1 MSSSSLLNHSTN
13 DAVNHGG
20 HKIEIPWN
28 ELIILLCQ
36 CTKDTLK
43 PQRPKIEIPQ
53 IESHSF
59 FWVNAPKTPKDN
71 MNTIFFKIT
80 SITNN
85 THDSRQGIC
94 TKKHL
99 QTTVAM
105 NTSQSNKYQECP
117 QHSALSSQQRH
128 LKTTVTTTFL
138 RTTMI
143 KNETQIPMTMNTL
156 YNNTYQECPQQSAML
171 LPQKHL
177 QTTVATITF
186 WITNIMNE
194 LTILYFLCTKA
205 KASSD
210 PEVVKIT
217 SNNEW
222 TLHSEM
228 PLHPTLSNPILPS
241 NQSKTS
247 KVLGLNQNLVVI
259 SCSRSN
265 SHHKKLQQFCREFE
279 FCYALAAKSHSNP
292 EVVKIMNEHSIPRY
306 PCI

>member
-1 MSSSSLLNHSTN
+1 MH
-13 DAVNHGG
+13 
-20 HKIEIPWN
+20 
-28 ELIILLCQ
+28 
-36 CTKDTLK
+36 
-43 PQRPKIEIPQ
+43 QR
-53 IESHSF
+53 HL
-59 FWVNAPKTPKDN
+59 KTPW
-71 MNTIFFKIT
+71 TQYSL

-143 KNETQIPMTMNTL
+143 KNETQIPMTM
-156 YNNTYQECPQQSAML
+156 NTYQECPQQSAML

-259 SCSRSN
+259 SCSRNN
-265 SHHKKLQQFCREFE
+265 SHHKKLQQFCRKFE
-279 FCYALAAKSHSNP
+279 FVMPSRQNHIQPQRLWK
-292 EVVKIMNEHSIPRY
+292 
-306 PCI
+306 

>member
-1 MSSSSLLNHSTN
+1 MSSSSLLNHSTH

-36 CTKDTLK
+36 CTKDTLR
-43 PQRPKIEIPQ
+43 PQWPKIEIPQ
-53 IESHSF
+53 IENHSF
-59 FWVNAPKTPKDN
+59 FWVNAPKTPEDT

-128 LKTTVTTTFL
+128 LKTTMATTFL

-143 KNETQIPMTMNTL
+143 KNETQIPMTM
-156 YNNTYQECPQQSAML
+156 NTYQECPQQSAML

-259 SCSRSN
+259 SCSRNN
-265 SHHKKLQQFCREFE
+265 SHHKKLQQFCRKFE
-279 FCYALAAKSHSNP
+279 FVMPSRQNHIQPQRLWK
-292 EVVKIMNEHSIPRY
+292 
-306 PCI
+306 

>member
-59 FWVNAPKTPKDN
+59 FWVNAPKTPEDT

-143 KNETQIPMTMNTL
+143 KNETQIPMTVNTL